1 MTHIKNIPGVLNLM
15 DRFFQDELT
24 NHTAYQPPVNI
35 REEAE
40 AYHLEIVAPGL
51 NKHDFQVQI
60 NQQVL
65 SVSYEKKP
73 STEENK
79 EQFIRREFNLRSFKR
94 TFTLSDK
101 IETENIQATYQ
112 NGILSITLP
121 KTAQKEN
128 KIKTLSI
135 E

>member
-1 MTHIKNIPGVLNLM
+1 MTHIKNIPGVLNLI
-15 DRFFQDELT
+15 DRFFQDELK
-24 NHTAYQPPVNI
+24 NHNTYQPPVNV
-35 REEAE
+35 REEAD
-40 AYHLEIVAPGL
+40 AYYLELIAPGL

-60 NQQVL
+60 DQQVL
-65 SVSYEKKP
+65 SVSYEKKQ

-79 EQFIRREFNLRSFKR
+79 ENFLRREFSVRSFKR

>member
-1 MTHIKNIPGVLNLM
+1 MTHIKNIPGVMNLM
-15 DRFFQDELT
+15 DRFFQEELT
-24 NHTAYQPPVNI
+24 NHTAYRPPVNI
-35 REEAE
+35 HEEAD

-51 NKHDFQVQI
+51 SKHDFQVQI
-60 NQQVL
+60 DQQVL
-65 SVSYEKKP
+65 SVAYEKKP
-73 STEENK
+73 STEEK
-79 EQFIRREFNLRSFKR
+79 KIHVIRREFNLRSFKR
-94 TFTLSDK
+94 TFSLTDK
-101 IETENIQATYQ
+101 IETENIQASYQ